1 MESGFMKEHEYERDK
16 SFFTLR
22 NIGIA
27 QDISKE
33 AVSDYAYADA
43 EHTEKV
49 SVTGSDF
56 TLVKINT

>member
-1 MESGFMKEHEYERDK
+1 MKEHEYERDK

-33 AVSDYAYADA
+33 AVFGLCLRGCRAY
-43 EHTEKV
+43 
-49 SVTGSDF
+49 
-56 TLVKINT
+56 

>member
-1 MESGFMKEHEYERDK
+1 MKEHEYERDK